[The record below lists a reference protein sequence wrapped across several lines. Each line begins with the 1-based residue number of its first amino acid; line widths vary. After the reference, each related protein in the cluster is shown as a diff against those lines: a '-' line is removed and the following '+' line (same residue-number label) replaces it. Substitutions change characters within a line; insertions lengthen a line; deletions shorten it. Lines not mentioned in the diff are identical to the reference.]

1 MKCFHA
7 YTAPGASFP
16 EFINVS
22 RDDAGQIVVTVRS
35 APTFDVMQ
43 SDDPPLVACGPTAAI
58 KLTRRQ
64 TDELITGLQKSLLS
78 QAALD
83 AVEGRVPT
91 DNA

>member
-1 MKCFHA
+1 MKNFHA
-7 YTAPGASFP
+7 YTAPGGSFP

-22 RDDAGQIVVTVRS
+22 RDPAGQIVVTVRS

-43 SDDPPLVACGPTAAI
+43 SDDPPMAACGPTASI
-58 KLTRRQ
+58 VLDRRQ
-64 TDELITGLQKSLLS
+64 TDALITGLQKSLLS
-78 QAALD
+78 DAALD

>member
-7 YTAPGASFP
+7 YTAPGATYP

-22 RDDAGQIVVTVRS
+22 RDDAGQVVVTVRS

-43 SDDPPLVACGPTAAI
+43 SDNPPLAVCGPTSVI
-58 KLTRRQ
+58 KLSRRQ
-64 TDELITGLQKSLLS
+64 VDDLILGLQKSLLS